1 MVFVLLIFFFPI
13 IKIFSVPDM
22 TLLAA
27 IEGIDCLQPV
37 LSAEPPRRS
46 NAREPLKEVLVAHL
60 GDSSAAQPFLIVR
73 LVDLALYRDR

>member
-1 MVFVLLIFFFPI
+1 MAFMLLTFFFSM

-22 TLLAA
+22 SLLAT

-46 NAREPLKEVLVAHL
+46 NARESLKEILVAHL

-73 LVDLALYRDR
+73 LTDLAFSHD